1 MSGKRLKIGVL
12 ETGAPPD
19 DLRPGYPS
27 YGGMFRDL
35 LGEAFDWTR
44 YDVQAGKWP
53 GAPADHDAYVITGSS
68 AGVYDDE
75 PWIAELMGFL
85 RAARGEAKLIG
96 VCFGH
101 QAMAQAFGGKVI
113 KSPKGWGIGLHDYRV
128 AGQEPWMTSA
138 KAIAV
143 PASHQDQVVEPPPGA
158 RVLACSA
165 FTPFGMLAYEDQPA
179 VSIQLHP
186 EFTPAFAEALIESR
200 RGTRYTDEEADAA
213 IATLAAPNDCAR
225 VGDWIRRFLTG
236 ED

>member
-1 MSGKRLKIGVL
+1 MKLAVL
-12 ETGAPPD
+12 ETGFPPPD
-19 DLRPGYPS
+19 LLDRFES
-27 YGGMFRDL
+27 YAAMFRDL
-35 LGEAFDWTR
+35 LGEGFDWSC
-44 YDVQAGKWP
+44 YDVQAGEWP
-53 GAPADHDAYVITGSS
+53 QRPQAHEAYLVTGSA

-75 PWIAELMGFL
+75 PWIAQLMDFL
-85 RAARGEAKLIG
+85 RAARGEAKLVG

-101 QAMAQAFGGKVI
+101 QAMAQAFGGKVV

-128 AGQEPWMTSA
+128 VSREPWMA
-138 KAIAV
+138 PAPAIAV
-143 PASHQDQVVEPPPGA
+143 PASHQDQVVDLPLGA

-200 RGTRYTDEEADAA
+200 RGTRYTDEQADAA

-225 VGDWIRRFLTG
+225 VGDWIRRFLIG